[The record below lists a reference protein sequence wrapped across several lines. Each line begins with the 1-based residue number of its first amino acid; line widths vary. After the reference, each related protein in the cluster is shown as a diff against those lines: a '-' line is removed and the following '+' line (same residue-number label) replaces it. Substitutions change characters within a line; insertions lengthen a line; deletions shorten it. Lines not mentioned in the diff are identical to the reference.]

1 MWKTEEETPDRQFET
16 TVGRFIGQH
25 RLLRPDGLYLV
36 GVSSGADSVALLLL
50 LQRLGYRVEAAHC
63 NFQLRGN
70 ESRRDEAFV
79 NTLCATHDIPL
90 HIIHF
95 DTRTYAQLHKVSIE
109 MAARELRYRY
119 FEQLRCD
126 IGANDVC
133 VAHHQDDN
141 VETILLNL
149 LRGTG
154 INGLTGMRPRH
165 HHVVRPLLCA
175 SRQQILNWL
184 AGQDQN
190 FVTDSSN
197 LVADVW
203 RNKLRLNVLPQLLDI
218 TPQASQNI
226 LKTASLLSE
235 SAKIVD
241 DFTSEAL
248 SKHIKDNKVSISL
261 LKNTP
266 SPQTLLFHWLTPHG
280 FSSPTIIQITQCFEQ
295 SASGNTWQSAT
306 HELAVDRGLLVLQ
319 EKQAPLPHLVMPEP
333 GTYVYGKSQKF
344 RISLTER
351 ADISRMP
358 GVLTVDADLVKFPL
372 TLRPV
377 AEGDRF
383 VPLGMK
389 KGSRLVSDF
398 LTDLKL
404 SLFDKRRQLLL
415 VDASGRIVWI
425 VGIRPDHRFR
435 ITDNTQRT
443 LRAEVQEAPSNEDA
457 VSAQQSRNFRPTNA
471 QF

>member
-1 MWKTEEETPDRQFET
+1 MWKTEEEAPGRQLET
-16 TVGRFIGQH
+16 TVGQFIAKH

-36 GVSSGADSVALLLL
+36 GVSGGADSVALLLL

-63 NFQLRGN
+63 NFQLRGD
-70 ESRRDEAFV
+70 ESLRDEAFV
-79 NTLCATHDIPL
+79 KALCTTHDIPL
-90 HIIHF
+90 HIVHF

-119 FEQLRCD
+119 FEQLRQD
-126 IGANDVC
+126 LGADDVC

-154 INGLTGMRPRH
+154 INGLTGMHPRH
-165 HHVVRPLLCA
+165 RHVVRPLLCA
-175 SRQQILNWL
+175 GRKQVADWL
-184 AGQDQN
+184 AAQGQAY
-190 FVTDSSN
+190 VTDSSN

-226 LKTASLLSE
+226 LKTATLLSE

-241 DFTSEAL
+241 AFALEAS
-248 SKHIKDNKVSISL
+248 SKLIKDNTLSISL
-261 LKNTP
+261 LKETP
-266 SPQTLLFHWLTPHG
+266 SPLTLLFHWLTPHG
-280 FSSPTIIQITQCFEQ
+280 FSSATIMQIAQCFDL
-295 SASGNTWQSAT
+295 SASGSTWQSAT

-319 EKQAPLPHLVMPEP
+319 EKQAPLPHLVMPEA

-344 RISLTER
+344 SISLTEH
-351 ADISRMP
+351 ADISRTP
-358 GVLTVDADLVKFPL
+358 GVLTVDADLVTFPL

-425 VGIRPDHRFR
+425 VGIRPDQRFR
-435 ITDNTQRT
+435 ITDDTRRT
-443 LRAEVQEAPSNEDA
+443 LRAEVRQF
-457 VSAQQSRNFRPTNA
+457 NF
-471 QF
+471 